1 MITAKG
7 FNGVVEF
14 DGTTVFIQRKLAGTV
29 SLPASSIASVEF
41 KPGGMLVGYVKFHTG
56 AAIDGRKT
64 RNKSEALLRDPHA
77 VTLQWTHNKAFEPL
91 VAAVQEAL
99 NAGVSAP
106 VSDVS
111 AQLVSLGE
119 LHKAGVL
126 TDEEFQAKK
135 TELLGRM

>member
-29 SLPASSIASVEF
+29 SLPVASIASVEF

-56 AAIDGRKT
+56 AAIDGRNA

-91 VAAVQEAL
+91 VAEIRKAIESPAVVPA
-99 NAGVSAP
+99 
-106 VSDVS
+106 SDVS

-135 TELLGRM
+135 TELLDRM